1 MASAAFPSCS
11 GIERTPCG
19 TIKGVR
25 GTAQPPKKYGVG
37 YPIQY
42 PKDVARSAM
51 QGQWHP
57 LTALWIRGHTPAML
71 QRFID
76 YQRQPRQ
83 LLTLPARLVAF
94 SAAAYILLTVTTGER
109 EHIAL

>member
-1 MASAAFPSCS
+1 
-11 GIERTPCG
+11 
-19 TIKGVR
+19 
-25 GTAQPPKKYGVG
+25 
-37 YPIQY
+37 
-42 PKDVARSAM
+42 M

-109 EHIAL
+109 EHIALYVMLAMLATVSLIEVTWWVTHRKRANRS